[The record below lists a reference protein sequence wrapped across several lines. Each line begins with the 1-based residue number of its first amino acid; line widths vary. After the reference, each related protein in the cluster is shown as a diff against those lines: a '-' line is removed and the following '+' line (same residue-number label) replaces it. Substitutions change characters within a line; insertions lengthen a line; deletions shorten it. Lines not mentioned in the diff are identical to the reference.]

1 MDIIESIRIAMRN
14 RIVGDGKICL
24 QKQFQEEFEKVPD
37 DAGNFYIRETVLDM
51 GRSEPSQATE
61 LQSILCEYDI
71 IIHRL
76 LLNPTLTA
84 YNCVEKFRTEFNV
97 KDTEKINIALADHP
111 NVQAWVREP
120 VTTAAAEVEGEWYR
134 LPVFVYVECLI
145 A

>member
-14 RIVGDGKICL
+14 RIVGDDKICS
-24 QKQFQEEFEKVPD
+24 QGQFQKEFNNVPD
-37 DAGNFYIRETVLDM
+37 GAGNFYIRETVLDM

-84 YNCVEKFRTEFNV
+84 YNCVEKFRTEFDV
-97 KDTEKINIALADHP
+97 KDPEKVNIVLAEQE
-111 NVQAWVREP
+111 NAQAWVREP
-120 VTTAAAEVEGEWYR
+120 VTCKAPEQDGDYFR
-134 LPVFVYVECLI
+134 IPVLVYVDCLI
-145 A
+145 G

>member
-1 MDIIESIRIAMRN
+1 MDIIESVRIAMRN
-14 RIVGDGKICL
+14 RIVGDDKICS
-24 QKQFQEEFEKVPD
+24 QKQFQKEFNNVPD

-84 YNCVEKFRTEFNV
+84 YNCVEKFREEFNV
-97 KDTEKINIALADHP
+97 KDPEKVNIELAEQE
-111 NVQAWVREP
+111 NAQAWLREP
-120 VTTAAAEVEGEWYR
+120 VTCKAPEQDGDYFR
-134 LPVFVYVECLI
+134 IPVLIYVDCLI
-145 A
+145 G